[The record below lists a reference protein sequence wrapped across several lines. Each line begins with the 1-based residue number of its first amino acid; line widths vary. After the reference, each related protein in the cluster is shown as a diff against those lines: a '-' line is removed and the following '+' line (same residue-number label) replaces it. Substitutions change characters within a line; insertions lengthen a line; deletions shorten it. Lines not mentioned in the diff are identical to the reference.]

1 MELNMISAGIELLGI
16 TVKELEVHNQI
27 VDAEMDAKRV
37 FGLNICEPEF
47 QLDDDTKEIYAEMT
61 IEFDIEIIQADDSSC
76 NIHLSVEGAFVS
88 ASQIPFD

>member
-37 FGLNICEPEF
+37 FGLNIRSNECQEH
-47 QLDDDTKEIYAEMT
+47 Y
-61 IEFDIEIIQADDSSC
+61 IIVIS
-76 NIHLSVEGAFVS
+76 
-88 ASQIPFD
+88 

>member
-47 QLDDDTKEIYAEMT
+47 QLDDDTKEIYAE
-61 IEFDIEIIQADDSSC
+61 IHNKAVNKAIFVKRLVSIITS
-76 NIHLSVEGAFVS
+76 N
-88 ASQIPFD
+88 